1 MTSMLGEYINGAL
14 MLGILIAAFWI
25 LKSPKKKEKED
36 TEEERK

>member
-1 MTSMLGEYINGAL
+1 MLGEYINGAL

-36 TEEERK
+36 SDEERS